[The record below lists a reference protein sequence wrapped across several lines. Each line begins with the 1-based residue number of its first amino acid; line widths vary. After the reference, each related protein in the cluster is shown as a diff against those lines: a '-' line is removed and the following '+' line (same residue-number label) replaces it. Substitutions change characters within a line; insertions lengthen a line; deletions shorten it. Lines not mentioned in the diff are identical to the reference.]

1 MDAKTNRARASSRRS
16 RSSGSVTLAH
26 VAKDAGVSIMTVSNV
41 VSNKHDL
48 VKLETRRRVEESIA
62 RLNYRPNVSARS
74 LRLSQ
79 QLSVGIVIS
88 DRNPFFLTDP
98 FISRLVSS
106 LSNYLSER
114 DYTLDVQGVVPERF
128 ENASILRKSRNDA
141 LCAILCGP
149 QQLRKAQF
157 EYLQRLGPP
166 GIVLQECFTP
176 QSPNFALI
184 RQDDLAAGTI
194 LARYL
199 LRKRVRSVVFLR
211 PLLEWNAVEQREK
224 GLRSIFSKHGSAIDV
239 RTLVAQSEEVD
250 AVQQCVHEYLDSRT
264 PDVIVAATDSMAAAV
279 LKACEI
285 RGLEVPK
292 HLRVAGFNG
301 FDQWCYTRPTLTTVK
316 SPAHEM
322 GRLAGEL
329 LLERLRDKVF
339 SKRSVVLPVALQEGE
354 SA

>member
-1 MDAKTNRARASSRRS
+1 M
-16 RSSGSVTLAH
+16 
-26 VAKDAGVSIMTVSNV
+26 
-41 VSNKHDL
+41 
-48 VKLETRRRVEESIA
+48 
-62 RLNYRPNVSARS
+62 
-74 LRLSQ
+74 
-79 QLSVGIVIS
+79 
-88 DRNPFFLTDP
+88 
-98 FISRLVSS
+98 SS

-128 ENASILRKSRNDA
+128 ENATILRKARNDA

-166 GIVLQECFTP
+166 GILLQECFTP
-176 QSPNFALI
+176 QSSNFATI

-211 PLLEWNAVEQREK
+211 PLLEWNAIEQREK

-239 RTLVAQSEEVD
+239 KTLVAGVGRGRMLFSS
-250 AVQQCVHEYLDSRT
+250 ASMSIWTAALLTSLWRRRT
-264 PDVIVAATDSMAAAV
+264 PGGRGAQGMRDP
-279 LKACEI
+279 
-285 RGLEVPK
+285 GLEVPK

-329 LLERLRDKVF
+329 LLERLREKVF
-339 SKRSVVLPVALQEGE
+339 SKHSVVLPVTLQEGE